1 MTFLYY
7 LLIGTLFTLSLD
19 IISNFLETKQRFSNL
34 ERFVVILFW
43 PIAMFVFIK
52 ELWNAKNGKL

>member
-19 IISNFLETKQRFSNL
+19 IMSDFLETKQRFNNL